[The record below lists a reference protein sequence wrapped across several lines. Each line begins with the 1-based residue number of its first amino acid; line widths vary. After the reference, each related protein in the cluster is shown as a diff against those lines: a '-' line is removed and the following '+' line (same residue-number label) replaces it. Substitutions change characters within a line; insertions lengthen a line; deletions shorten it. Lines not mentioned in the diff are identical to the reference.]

1 MKNTNNIFVKY
12 NGKEDTQI
20 SYCKNK
26 ILCIDEYGF
35 ITDKFVNSSVSEHSL
50 KNQWYEKIEQYED
63 NYKKYLKS
71 IKILRLVRL
80 GIPLTLKNTIWKIFV
95 HKDFLYNYKTLKS
108 QENEYAH
115 QIHVDI
121 QRTFRT
127 HYLFT
132 KKYGR
137 GQSELFNILTA
148 FANFMPS
155 IGYCQGMSNIAG
167 IILMYF
173 PEEEAFELLVNIVQ
187 KNKLETLF
195 DKSLSKCNKI
205 QLLQI
210 ELFKLITPDVLTHLD
225 DNGVDLSIYAIGWY
239 LTLFTRFNIKY
250 VLRFWD
256 LFLYLD
262 FSIFLF
268 IAASILKFF
277 SNFIFKLK
285 DEQLVEFMG
294 KIDTFEM
301 DIDEIIFN
309 SVKYA
314 KKFNY
319 LNYKKKLN

>member
-108 QENEYAH
+108 QENEYAN

-210 ELFKLITPDVLTHLD
+210 ELFKLIIPD
-225 DNGVDLSIYAIGWY
+225 
-239 LTLFTRFNIKY
+239 NIKY